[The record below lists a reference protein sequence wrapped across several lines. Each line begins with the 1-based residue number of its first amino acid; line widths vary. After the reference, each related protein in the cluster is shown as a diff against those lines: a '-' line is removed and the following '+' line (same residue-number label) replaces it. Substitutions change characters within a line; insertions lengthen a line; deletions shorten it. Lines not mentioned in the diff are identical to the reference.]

1 MTEAAPIILSAGQ
14 KRVYDRL
21 YFLTDRGRHPW
32 AAAVRVEGMAWTT
45 MRAAID
51 TLVALGVLLREEAPR
66 GRSYTI
72 KVFPHRI
79 TEGDM
84 RAVCSARWEKKEPWH
99 DTRPLRDTGAF
110 SETMQR
116 LKQPPFE
123 DERLKPMLT
132 RYTKPAPRPDART
145 L

>member
-84 RAVCSARWEKKEPWH
+84 RAVCSARWEKKEPIKHLPNHHSWSITVQLCLQPFSHH
-99 DTRPLRDTGAF
+99 DTVVD
-110 SETMQR
+110 
-116 LKQPPFE
+116 
-123 DERLKPMLT
+123 
-132 RYTKPAPRPDART
+132 
-145 L
+145 